1 VLTLKLKAGDS
12 LQIGESIRLVVKE
25 DSSKG
30 RLTVGIDAPRDI
42 NIARVPVA
50 PKAKDDTTCR

>member
-1 VLTLKLKAGDS
+1 MLTLKLKAGDS
-12 LQIGESIRLVVKE
+12 LQIGETIRLVVKE

-50 PKAKDDTTCR
+50 QKAKGGTTCR